1 MTHRVLIVEGE
12 TSTARQVQ
20 TSLFS
25 RGYLVATEATGAGG
39 LLRAERE
46 PFGLVILDQKL
57 PDISGF
63 ELCRRLR
70 DQRKQLPIIM
80 LTAHASEADWVR
92 GLEAGVNDYV
102 SKPLNTMEL
111 TARVKTTMRRFEQA
125 CGAGDDI
132 IQLGDF
138 RIDVG
143 RHQVSVNG
151 KRVELTAK
159 EFCLLA
165 FLARNP
171 ARVFSRVQLID
182 NIWGLAY
189 DGSDH
194 TVHSLVNRLRQK
206 IETDPAH
213 PKHICTVRNVGY
225 QFRPHASIGQ

>member
-1 MTHRVLIVEGE
+1 MTHRVLVVEGE
-12 TSTARQVQ
+12 ANTTRLVQ

-25 RGYLVATEATGAGG
+25 RGYLVATEITGAGG
-39 LLRAERE
+39 LRRAERE
-46 PFGLVILDQKL
+46 PFSLVILDQKL

-63 ELCRRLR
+63 ELSRRLR

-80 LTAHASEADWVR
+80 LTTYASEADWVR
-92 GLEAGVNDYV
+92 GLEAGVDDYV
-102 SKPLNTMEL
+102 SKPFNILEL

-125 CGAGDDI
+125 RGTVDEI
-132 IQLGDF
+132 IHLGDF

-143 RHQVSVNG
+143 RHQVFING
-151 KRVELTAK
+151 KQVDLTAK

-171 ARVFSRVQLID
+171 TRIFSRTQLID
-182 NIWGLAY
+182 SIWGLAY

-194 TVHSLVNRLRQK
+194 TVHSLVNRLRRK

-225 QFRPHASIGQ
+225 QFQPHVNLGQ